1 MAGPYHPHLEFA
13 DLLRRARHAAGL
25 TQEELAEK
33 ASVSARGIS
42 DLERGARQVPQHLT
56 ISLIADALN
65 LSDTER
71 AEWEH
76 ARRVAARNMLSPGKS
91 PGVSQG
97 PLIPVSH
104 AISNLVG
111 RQRET
116 FEIATLLH
124 DSRVRLLTLTGT
136 GGVGKTR
143 LALATLD
150 RVESDRF
157 DDVRLVLLAPLSDHR
172 EVVAAIA
179 AEFSI
184 VEQPGNQLLD
194 LICDRISDLRL
205 LLILDNVEHVI
216 EAAPDIARMLAVC
229 QGLKVMATGRRPLL
243 ITGEHEYPVEPLAL
257 PDERAGSVLDQ
268 ISRADA
274 IQLFVDRARAIQPSF
289 TLTNE
294 NAENVM
300 AICRKLDGLP
310 LAIELAAARI
320 RVLSTG
326 DLLARLDQPLVLLT
340 GGPRDLPDRQRTL
353 RSTIAWSYDLLSE
366 DVQGLFQV
374 LSICR
379 GGWTIEAAA
388 ALSGWGDTIV
398 DGVDALIEH
407 SLVHKHGGPEHPT
420 RYGMLET
427 VREFGLDQLAEA
439 GEVDQARNRH
449 ARHYFDWVER
459 NVWDVYR
466 DSGADSVS
474 RIEFEVN
481 NLRAA
486 FDWSLSPEVPDPK
499 LLDMAL
505 RAGFVLWGYWRACG
519 RVSEGRRWLELALSR
534 SEASEEARMDGLNG
548 AGFLAKEQGDLLQ
561 AIAHHEESLSI
572 ALDRDDVDRQAYAL
586 WGLGRAAMWHGDQQR
601 AIVAYEQAL
610 GIARQLG
617 RHDWICN
624 LLGGLGMA
632 RLRQGDYEQAE
643 AWLREGLAAGHEDGL
658 EDPIITMD
666 IAHILTLRGD
676 CDAARELLLDS
687 LPVVFAQGP
696 SRLVANALEEF
707 AWLAIQEKQPARAA
721 QLLGAAT
728 SLRAVIGAPLPPA
741 DRARYE
747 QLIAPAKQQISA
759 AAWEAG
765 LNTGTTMTL
774 DDAVAYATARAVQ
787 IEASLS
793 KTASEYAAGLS
804 AREVEVLGHAAQGM
818 TNAEIGE
825 ALYISPRTVAQHLRS
840 VYNKLGVNSRTAA
853 VARWA
858 ELTSN

>member
-33 ASVSARGIS
+33 ASLSTRGIS
-42 DLERGARQVPQHLT
+42 DLERGARRVPQHLT
-56 ISLIADALN
+56 ISLLADALQ
-65 LSDTER
+65 LSDTDR
-71 AEWEH
+71 TEWENV
-76 ARRVAARNMLSPGKS
+76 RRAAARSNLSAGQSTGTSTS
-91 PGVSQG
+91 PA
-97 PLIPVSH
+97 IWTSH
-104 AISNLVG
+104 LLSSLVG

-116 FEIATLLH
+116 QEVTGLLK
-124 DSRVRLLTLTGT
+124 DMRVRLLTLTGA

-143 LALATLD
+143 LALAVSEQLEHDFTNGI
-150 RVESDRF
+150 RVVS
-157 DDVRLVLLAPLSDHR
+157 LAPLSDHR
-172 EVVAAIA
+172 AVLSTIA
-179 AEFSI
+179 AALPI
-184 VEQPGNQLLD
+184 AEQPGLPLIDLISGQIAERQLL
-194 LICDRISDLRL
+194 IV
-205 LLILDNVEHVI
+205 LDNLEHI
-216 EAAPDIARMLAVC
+216 AGAASDIARLLAAC
-229 QGLKVMATGRRPLL
+229 PELKVLATSRSPLH
-243 ITGEHEYPVEPLAL
+243 ISGEHEYPVEPLAL
-257 PDERAGSVLDQ
+257 PDERAGPVPDQ
-268 ISRADA
+268 IARANA
-274 IQLFVDRARAIQPSF
+274 IQLFVDRASAIQPSF
-289 TLTNE
+289 TLTD
-294 NAENVM
+294 ENVDNVV

-340 GGPRDLPDRQRTL
+340 GGPHDLPDRQRTL

-366 DVQGLFQV
+366 DVRDLFQV

-379 GGWTIEAAA
+379 GGWTIEAAT

-459 NVWDVYR
+459 NVWDIYR
-466 DSGADSVS
+466 GSGADSIS
-474 RIEFEVN
+474 RIELEVN

-486 FDWSLSPEVPDPK
+486 FDWGLSPEVPDPK

-519 RVSEGRRWLELALSR
+519 RVSEGRRWLKLALSR
-534 SEASEEARMDGLNG
+534 PGASDEARMDGLNG

-586 WGLGRAAMWHGDQQR
+586 WGIGRAAMWNGDLDR

-610 GIARQLG
+610 EIARQLG
-617 RHDWICN
+617 RRDWIRN

-632 RLRQGDYEQAE
+632 RLRLGDYEQAE
-643 AWLREGLAAGHEDGL
+643 TLLREGLAAGHEDGL

-676 CDAARELLLDS
+676 CDTARELLLDS

-707 AWLAIQEKQPARAA
+707 AWLAIQEKQPERAA

-741 DRARYE
+741 DHARYE
-747 QLIAPAKQQISA
+747 RLIAPARRQISA

-765 LNTGTTMTL
+765 LNTGTTMTP
-774 DDAVAYATARAVQ
+774 DDAVAYATARA
-787 IEASLS
+787 
-793 KTASEYAAGLS
+793 
-804 AREVEVLGHAAQGM
+804 ARFQTRQETPSM
-818 TNAEIGE
+818 
-825 ALYISPRTVAQHLRS
+825 RR
-840 VYNKLGVNSRTAA
+840 GVSR
-853 VARWA
+853 
-858 ELTSN
+858 